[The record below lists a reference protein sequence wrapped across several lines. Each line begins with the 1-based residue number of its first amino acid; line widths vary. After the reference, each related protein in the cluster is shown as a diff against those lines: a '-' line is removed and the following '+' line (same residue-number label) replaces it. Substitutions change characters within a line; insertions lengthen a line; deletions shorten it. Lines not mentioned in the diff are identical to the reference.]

1 MKNVVLAF
9 IFILAGC
16 TSTTSHTT
24 STFSDT
30 MEIIRAA
37 AESAPKGVP
46 GQYTLQ
52 IVATG
57 RQGQYVFLNT
67 EKDYRDQ
74 RAITV
79 ALHPKV
85 ISELSAKYGMP
96 PQEYFVDKTIVV
108 DGKAQ
113 RVKIAFLSE
122 GKRTGKYYYQTHI
135 RVMDISQLKVVGE
148 HAIQLN

>member
-9 IFILAGC
+9 IFLLAGC

-24 STFSDT
+24 SSFSDT
-30 MEIIRAA
+30 MEIIKAA
-37 AESAPKGVP
+37 ADSAPKGVP

-57 RQGQYVFLNT
+57 SQGQYVYLNT

-74 RAITV
+74 RAVTV

-85 ISELSAKYGMP
+85 IAQLTAKYGMP
-96 PQEYFVDKTIVV
+96 PQEYFLNKAIVV
-108 DGKAQ
+108 NGEAQ
-113 RVKIAFLSE
+113 RVEIAFLSD
-122 GKRTGKYYYQTHI
+122 GKPTGKYYYQTHV
-135 RVMDISQLKVVGE
+135 RVMDISQLKVMDE
-148 HAIQLN
+148 HA

>member
-9 IFILAGC
+9 IFLLTGC

-30 MEIIRAA
+30 MEIIKAA
-37 AESAPKGVP
+37 ADSAPKGVP

-57 RQGQYVFLNT
+57 SQGQYVYLNT

-74 RAITV
+74 RAVTV

-85 ISELSAKYGMP
+85 IAQLTAKYGMP
-96 PQEYFVDKTIVV
+96 PQEYFLNKAIVV
-108 DGKAQ
+108 NGEAQ
-113 RVKIAFLSE
+113 RVEIAFLSD
-122 GKRTGKYYYQTHI
+122 GKPTGKYYYQTHVS
-135 RVMDISQLKVVGE
+135 VMDISQLKVVDE
-148 HAIQLN
+148 HA

>member
-1 MKNVVLAF
+1 MKNVVLAL
-9 IFILAGC
+9 IFVLAGC
-16 TSTTSHTT
+16 ASTTSHTT
-24 STFSDT
+24 CTYSDT
-30 MEIIRAA
+30 MEIIKAA

-57 RQGQYVFLNT
+57 SQGEYVYLNT

-85 ISELSAKYGMP
+85 IAQLSAKYGMP
-96 PQEYFVDKTIVV
+96 PQEFFVDKTVV
-108 DGKAQ
+108 VNGRAQ
-113 RVKIAFLSE
+113 RVKIEFLSE
-122 GKRTGKYYYQTHI
+122 GKPTGKYYYQTHI
-135 RVMDISQLKVVGE
+135 RLTDISQLRVMGE
-148 HAIQLN
+148 HA

>member
-9 IFILAGC
+9 IFVLAGC

-24 STFSDT
+24 SIVSDT
-30 MEIIRAA
+30 MEIIKAA
-37 AESAPKGVP
+37 ADSVPQGVP
-46 GQYTLQ
+46 GQYMLQ

-57 RQGQYVFLNT
+57 SQGQYVYLNT

-79 ALHPKV
+79 ALHPNI
-85 ISELSAKYGMP
+85 ISQLSAKYGMP

-108 DGKAQ
+108 NGEAQ
-113 RVKIAFLSE
+113 RVEILLLSE
-122 GKRTGKYYYQTHI
+122 GKPTGKYYYQTHI
-135 RVMDISQLKVVGE
+135 RLTDISQLKVVGG
-148 HAIQLN
+148 HA

>member
-9 IFILAGC
+9 IFLLAGC

-24 STFSDT
+24 SSFSDT
-30 MEIIRAA
+30 MEIIKAA
-37 AESAPKGVP
+37 ADSAPKGVP

-57 RQGQYVFLNT
+57 SQGQYVYLNT

-74 RAITV
+74 RAVTV

-85 ISELSAKYGMP
+85 IAQLTAKYGMP
-96 PQEYFVDKTIVV
+96 PQEYFLNKEIVV
-108 DGKAQ
+108 NGEAQ
-113 RVKIAFLSE
+113 RVEIAFLSD
-122 GKRTGKYYYQTHI
+122 GKPTGKYYYQTHV
-135 RVMDISQLKVVGE
+135 RVMDLSQLKVVDE
-148 HAIQLN
+148 HA

>member
-9 IFILAGC
+9 IFLLAGC

-24 STFSDT
+24 SAFSDT
-30 MEIIRAA
+30 MEIIKAA
-37 AESAPKGVP
+37 ADSAPKGVP

-57 RQGQYVFLNT
+57 SQGQYVYLNT

-74 RAITV
+74 RAVTV

-85 ISELSAKYGMP
+85 ISQLSAKYGMP
-96 PQEYFVDKTIVV
+96 PQEYFLNKAIVV
-108 DGKAQ
+108 NGKAQ
-113 RVKIAFLSE
+113 RVKIAFLSD
-122 GKRTGKYYYQTHI
+122 GKPTGKYYYQTHV
-135 RVMDISQLKVVGE
+135 RVMDISQLKVVDE
-148 HAIQLN
+148 HA

>member
-9 IFILAGC
+9 IFLLAGC

-24 STFSDT
+24 STFSDP
-30 MEIIRAA
+30 MEIIKAA
-37 AESAPKGVP
+37 ADSAPKGVP

-57 RQGQYVFLNT
+57 SKGQYVYLNT

-74 RAITV
+74 RAVTV

-85 ISELSAKYGMP
+85 ISQLSAKYGMP
-96 PQEYFVDKTIVV
+96 PQEYFLNKAIVV
-108 DGKAQ
+108 NGKAQ
-113 RVKIAFLSE
+113 RVKIAFLSD
-122 GKRTGKYYYQTHI
+122 GKPTGKYYYQTHV
-135 RVMDISQLKVVGE
+135 RVMDISQLKVVDE
-148 HAIQLN
+148 HA

>member
-9 IFILAGC
+9 IFLLAGC

-24 STFSDT
+24 SSFSDT
-30 MEIIRAA
+30 MEIIKAA
-37 AESAPKGVP
+37 ADSAPKGVP

-57 RQGQYVFLNT
+57 SQGQYVYLNT

-79 ALHPKV
+79 TLHPKV
-85 ISELSAKYGMP
+85 IAQLSARYGMP
-96 PQEYFVDKTIVV
+96 PQEYFINKAIVV
-108 DGKAQ
+108 NGIAQ
-113 RVKIAFLSE
+113 RVKIAFLSD
-122 GKRTGKYYYQTHI
+122 GKPTGKYYYQTHV
-135 RVMDISQLKVVGE
+135 RVMDISQLKVMGE
-148 HAIQLN
+148 HA

>member
-9 IFILAGC
+9 IFVLAGC
-16 TSTTSHTT
+16 ASTTSHTT
-24 STFSDT
+24 YTYSDT
-30 MEIIRAA
+30 MEIIKAA

-57 RQGQYVFLNT
+57 SQGEYVYLNT

-85 ISELSAKYGMP
+85 IAQLSAKYGMP
-96 PQEYFVDKTIVV
+96 PQEFFIDKTIVV
-108 DGKAQ
+108 NGRAQ
-113 RVKIAFLSE
+113 RVEIAFLSE
-122 GKRTGKYYYQTHI
+122 GKPTGKYYYQTHI
-135 RVMDISQLKVVGE
+135 RLMDISQLRVMGE
-148 HAIQLN
+148 HA

>member
-9 IFILAGC
+9 IFLLAGC
-16 TSTTSHTT
+16 STTTSHTT

-30 MEIIRAA
+30 MDIIKAA
-37 AESAPKGVP
+37 ADSAPKGVL

-57 RQGQYVFLNT
+57 SQGQYVYLNT

-74 RAITV
+74 RAVTV

-85 ISELSAKYGMP
+85 IAQLSAKYGMP
-96 PQEYFVDKTIVV
+96 PQEYFLNKAIVV
-108 DGKAQ
+108 NGKAQ
-113 RVKIAFLSE
+113 RVKIAFLSD
-122 GKRTGKYYYQTHI
+122 GKPTGKYYYQTHV
-135 RVMDISQLKVVGE
+135 RVMDISQLKVVDE
-148 HAIQLN
+148 HA

>member
-1 MKNVVLAF
+1 
-9 IFILAGC
+9 
-16 TSTTSHTT
+16 
-24 STFSDT
+24 
-30 MEIIRAA
+30 MEIIKAA
-37 AESAPKGVP
+37 ADSAPKGVP

-57 RQGQYVFLNT
+57 SQGQYVYLNT

-85 ISELSAKYGMP
+85 IAQLSAKYRMP
-96 PQEYFVDKTIVV
+96 PQEYFVNKAIVV
-108 DGKAQ
+108 NGKAK
-113 RVKIAFLSE
+113 RVKIAFISD
-122 GKRTGKYYYQTHI
+122 GKPTGKYYYQIHI

-148 HAIQLN
+148 HA

>member
-9 IFILAGC
+9 IFLLAGC

-24 STFSDT
+24 STFSDP
-30 MEIIRAA
+30 MKIIKAA
-37 AESAPKGVP
+37 ADSAPKGVP

-57 RQGQYVFLNT
+57 SQGQYVYLNT

-74 RAITV
+74 WAVTV

-85 ISELSAKYGMP
+85 ISQLSAKYGMP
-96 PQEYFVDKTIVV
+96 PQEYFLNKAIVV
-108 DGKAQ
+108 NGKAQ
-113 RVKIAFLSE
+113 RVKIAFLSD
-122 GKRTGKYYYQTHI
+122 GKPTGKYYYQTHV
-135 RVMDISQLKVVGE
+135 RVMDISQLKVVDE
-148 HAIQLN
+148 HA

>member
-1 MKNVVLAF
+1 MKNVFFALILA
-9 IFILAGC
+9 LAGC
-16 TSTTSHTT
+16 TSTTSNTT
-24 STFSDT
+24 TPFSDT
-30 MEIIRAA
+30 MEIIKAA
-37 AESAPKGVP
+37 AESAPKGVS

-57 RQGQYVFLNT
+57 SQGQYIYLNT

-79 ALHPKV
+79 ALHPK
-85 ISELSAKYGMP
+85 IIAQLSAKYGMS

-108 DGKAQ
+108 NGKAQ

-122 GKRTGKYYYQTHI
+122 GKPTGKYYYQTHI
-135 RVMDISQLKVVGE
+135 RLMDISQLEVVG
-148 HAIQLN
+148 